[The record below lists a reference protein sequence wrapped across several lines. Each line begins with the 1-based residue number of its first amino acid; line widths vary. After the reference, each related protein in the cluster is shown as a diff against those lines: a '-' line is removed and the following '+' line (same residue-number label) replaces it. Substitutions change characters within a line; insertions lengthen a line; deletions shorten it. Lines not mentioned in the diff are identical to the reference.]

1 MAASPHEW
9 HMSVEDYL
17 KLDRDSPQAR
27 YEYIDGR
34 VRMLAGG
41 TPDHA
46 KVSANIIGVLYSLL
60 DESGCSIY
68 TSDVRVR
75 VSATRYVYPDV
86 SVSCEEE
93 DQEQGE
99 MIQHPCLIVE
109 VLSRST
115 EAIDRGEKLACY
127 RDCPSV
133 REYVLV
139 DTRQQSV
146 EVFRRETHIIWTY
159 RAFGPG
165 DQVEFGSLDVRFPIA
180 KIYRNVV
187 FDNS

>member
-46 KVSANIIGVLYSLL
+46 KISANIIGVLYGLL
-60 DESGCSIY
+60 EESGCSIY

-75 VSATRYVYPDV
+75 ISATRYVYPDV
-86 SVSCEEE
+86 AVSCEEE

-109 VLSRST
+109 VLSRSA
-115 EAIDRGEKLACY
+115 EAIEAKSLPATAIAPLCENM
-127 RDCPSV
+127 CWW
-133 REYVLV
+133 
-139 DTRQQSV
+139 
-146 EVFRRETHIIWTY
+146 THASN
-159 RAFGPG
+159 RSKCFGARPISSG
-165 DQVEFGSLDVRFPIA
+165 PIA
-180 KIYRNVV
+180 PSDPAIRWN
-187 FDNS
+187 